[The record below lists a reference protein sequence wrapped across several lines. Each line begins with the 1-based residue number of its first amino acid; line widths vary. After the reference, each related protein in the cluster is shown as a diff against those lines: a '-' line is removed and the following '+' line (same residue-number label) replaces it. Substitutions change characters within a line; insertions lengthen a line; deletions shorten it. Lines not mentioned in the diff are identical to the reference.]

1 MGLVYYVQLIVLLKK
16 EHLVK
21 MHVLPMLHG
30 IVFSIF
36 FSFLKLFFHFFTMI
50 VMDSFVEEANEKKMR
65 LAALV
70 SPTHNAMI
78 SIRARS
84 TSVATMACAFI
95 NLYR

>member
-30 IVFSIF
+30 IFFFRKIQF
-36 FSFLKLFFHFFTMI
+36 FSFFLHFFTMI
-50 VMDSFVEEANEKKMR
+50 VMGLFVEEANEKKMR

-84 TSVATMACAFI
+84 TSVVTMACAFI